1 MHIKFILPRFH
12 TNMFYPTKLL
22 LKNNFRVSIDCA
34 YRGFNENY
42 SLIKSKV
49 IEESLITKIF
59 KKFTTNKMNKYYL
72 PKIGTYLKHFKKSVP
87 DIIIIRPYNF
97 LFFFLI
103 LILSILYKRKL
114 IIYNQIEIK
123 QIKNYDFFKKCFLW
137 FITDI
142 MKIKIVSPLFIKEI
156 LSDKYFLLPFVY
168 KTSFK
173 QKKRKFD
180 FLLVGKLYKKKNF
193 ELFLK
198 ALNISKKKYLTKLV
212 LEVSNHEHRNQL
224 KILINLIQKY
234 KLKKYVKYSINVK
247 HEDVSNYYDNSK
259 CFILATDG
267 DLAPVSIIEA
277 LSRGCYV
284 LASDKCGT
292 KKYINPK
299 NNGLIFKAN
308 DVNSLKNGMTKISKI
323 FKKKLNN
330 YNYDEKFFLNKFKQI
345 IKN

>member
-34 YRGFNENY
+34 YRGFNENN
-42 SLIKSKV
+42 SLIKSKI
-49 IEESLITKIF
+49 IEESLITRIF
-59 KKFTTNKMNKYYL
+59 KKLLNNKMNKFYL
-72 PKIGTYLKHFKKSVP
+72 PKIGPYLKHFKNDVP

-103 LILSILYKRKL
+103 LILSILFKRKL
-114 IIYNQIEIK
+114 IIYNQIEMI
-123 QIKNYDFFKKCFLW
+123 QIKKYNFFKKCIYW
-137 FITDI
+137 FITDV

-156 LSDKYFLLPFVY
+156 LSNKYSLLPFVY

-198 ALNISKKKYLTKLV
+198 ALNESKIKYLTKLV
-212 LEVSNHEHRNQL
+212 LEVSNDEHRNQL
-224 KILINLIQKY
+224 KILINLIKKY
-234 KLKKYVKYSINVK
+234 KLMKYVKYSINVK
-247 HEDVSNYYDNSK
+247 HEKIYNYYDNSK

-292 KKYINPK
+292 KRYINK
-299 NNGLIFKAN
+299 KKNGLIFKTN
-308 DVNSLKNGMTKISKI
+308 DVNSLKNCMNKISKI
-323 FKKKLNN
+323 FKKNLKN
-330 YNYDEKFFLNKFKQI
+330 YNYDESFFLNKFNKI
-345 IKN
+345 IEN